1 MTSKIREEALDIFV
15 KPREEEEEEEEE
27 AVSDPISLSIYH
39 RHCMNSDLFSHI
51 YDLILNFVLLLF
63 QLR

>member
-1 MTSKIREEALDIFV
+1 MTSKIREGEEALGISV
-15 KPREEEEEEEEE
+15 QPREEEEEEEV
-27 AVSDPISLSIYH
+27 VSDPISLSIYH
-39 RHCMNSDLFSHI
+39 RHCMNSDLFLHL